1 MCAKLWDM
9 SHLFVCFV
17 TLVIQGGAMAKFWPL
32 HHSDYSQCM
41 GKNRRK
47 DT

>member
-1 MCAKLWDM
+1 MWAKLWDM

-17 TLVIQGGAMAKFWPL
+17 TLVIHDQGGAMAKFWPL
-32 HHSDYSQCM
+32 QHYSQCM
-41 GKNRRK
+41 GKDRRK